1 MSFLTPTYL
10 QRVKVAAMLAG
21 VGAGAGAYWYT
32 KTQVWNSTVDVS
44 SSLPGESPTVRAF
57 LLEQREQEQQQ
68 QQEQQEQQLASA
80 SSSSPENLFDRE
92 DRTRAAKNWNKM
104 IDMAFGKFISLLSDK
119 GL

>member
-21 VGAGAGAYWYT
+21 AGTGAAAYWYT
-32 KTQVWNSTVDVS
+32 KTQVWNSTVQVS

-57 LLEQREQEQQQ
+57 LLEQREREQQQQ
-68 QQEQQEQQLASA
+68 QQEQQDQLAS

-92 DRTRAAKNWNKM
+92 DRTRAAKNWNKAV
-104 IDMAFGKFISLLSDK
+104 DLLFGKFISLLSDK